1 MERLEFRVVESWELF
16 SCSVVQFSFVMRVNV
31 LSCYRANEGLPLAP
45 SQRGKG
51 PHRTPLPLRGTSLG
65 LRMIGVLN
73 ILCGWFTS
81 VWKEVVFLQKFLK
94 DEGKT

>member
-1 MERLEFRVVESWELF
+1 M
-16 SCSVVQFSFVMRVNV
+16 
-31 LSCYRANEGLPLAP
+31 GL
-45 SQRGKG
+45 R
-51 PHRTPLPLRGTSLG
+51 RTPPPLRGTSSELG
-65 LRMIGVLN
+65 MIGVLN

>member
-1 MERLEFRVVESWELF
+1 MESLELRVESWELF

-31 LSCYRANEGLPLAP
+31 LSYYRANEGLPLTP
-45 SQRGKG
+45 SEGKNSSAA
-51 PHRTPLPLRGTSLG
+51 LRGTSSG

>member
-1 MERLEFRVVESWELF
+1 MLSLY
-16 SCSVVQFSFVMRVNV
+16 V
-31 LSCYRANEGLPLAP
+31 LTYLR
-45 SQRGKG
+45 
-51 PHRTPLPLRGTSLG
+51 RTPPDPLRGRTPPPLRGTSSG

-73 ILCGWFTS
+73 ILYGWFTS

>member
-1 MERLEFRVVESWELF
+1 
-16 SCSVVQFSFVMRVNV
+16 MRVNV
-31 LSCYRANEGLPLAP
+31 LSYYRANEGLPLAP
-45 SQRGKG
+45 SEGKNS
-51 PHRTPLPLRGTSLG
+51 PAAARHLFG

>member
-1 MERLEFRVVESWELF
+1 MPSFNLTIELYKANLIVFWKPFRYACL
-16 SCSVVQFSFVMRVNV
+16 
-31 LSCYRANEGLPLAP
+31 RANEGLPLAP

-51 PHRTPLPLRGTSLG
+51 PHRTPLPLRGTSSGLG
-65 LRMIGVLN
+65 MIGVLN
-73 ILCGWFTS
+73 ILYGWFTS